1 MTPMLR
7 VTQANPDPTFINLGI
22 GQPAL
27 NLLPLAQIQQ
37 GAQMWLAEND
47 PSALNY
53 GVEEGEGYLRVALAE
68 WLSGEYGTAVSLS
81 NLFISAGA
89 SQALDLICTLY
100 SQPGDVVLVEE
111 PTYFLAL
118 RIFADHGLQV
128 VGVAMDEQGLIPEA
142 VEAAVRQHRP
152 AFLYTIPSFQNPTA
166 VTLPA
171 ERRAQLVALAEQYG
185 FLIVA
190 DEVYQLLGYTA
201 APPPPLASHSAS
213 GHVLGIGSF
222 SKILAPGLRL
232 GWVQAAPQHLQRLVG
247 SGLVD
252 SGGGVNPLVSAVV
265 RGVLTSGAQQAYV
278 AQLRAEYGRRIR
290 VLDEA
295 LQTHL
300 PQAQYVVP
308 QGGFFFWLSLP
319 EGVDTAAQLPRA
331 RALGVGYQ
339 PGRNFSSRGDLASQL
354 RLSFAFYDEEALREA
369 AVRLGQWYRQLAP

>member
-1 MTPMLR
+1 MLR

-201 APPPPLASHSAS
+201 TPPPPLASHSAS

-339 PGRNFSSRGDLASQL
+339 PGRNFSSRGELTSQL

>member
-1 MTPMLR
+1 MLR

-53 GVEEGEGYLRVALAE
+53 GVEEGEGYLRVALAD

-118 RIFADHGLQV
+118 RIFADHGLRV

-300 PQAQYVVP
+300 PQAQYAVP

>member
-1 MTPMLR
+1 MLH

-118 RIFADHGLQV
+118 RIFADHGLRV

-300 PQAQYVVP
+300 PQAQYAVP

>member
-1 MTPMLR
+1 MLH

-37 GAQMWLAEND
+37 GAEMWLAEND

-118 RIFADHGLQV
+118 RIFADHGLRV

-300 PQAQYVVP
+300 PQAQYAVP

>member
-1 MTPMLR
+1 MLR
-7 VTQANPDPTFINLGI
+7 VTQANPNPTFINLGI

-339 PGRNFSSRGDLASQL
+339 PGRNFSSRGELASQL

>member
-1 MTPMLR
+1 MLR

-118 RIFADHGLQV
+118 RIFADHGLRV

-300 PQAQYVVP
+300 PQAQYAVP

>member
-1 MTPMLR
+1 MLH

-37 GAQMWLAEND
+37 GAQMWLVEND

-53 GVEEGEGYLRVALAE
+53 GVEEGEGYLRVALAD

-118 RIFADHGLQV
+118 RIFADHGLRV

-300 PQAQYVVP
+300 PQAQYAVP

>member
-1 MTPMLR
+1 MLH

-53 GVEEGEGYLRVALAE
+53 GVEEGEGYLRVALAD

-118 RIFADHGLQV
+118 RIFADHGLRV

-300 PQAQYVVP
+300 PQAQYAVP

>member
-1 MTPMLR
+1 MLR
-7 VTQANPDPTFINLGI
+7 ITQANPDPALINLGI
-22 GQPAL
+22 GQPAM

-53 GVEEGEGYLRVALAE
+53 GVEEGEGYLRVALAD
-68 WLSGEYGTAVSLS
+68 WLSGEYGTAVDLS
-81 NLFISAGA
+81 ELFISAGA

-118 RIFADHGLQV
+118 RIFADHGLRV

-171 ERRAQLVALAEQYG
+171 ERRAQLVALAEQYS

-190 DEVYQLLGYTA
+190 DEVYQLLGYTTA
-201 APPPPLASHSAS
+201 SPPPLASHSAS
-213 GHVLGIGSF
+213 GYVLGIGSF
-222 SKILAPGLRL
+222 SKVLAPGLRL
-232 GWVQAAPQHLQRLVG
+232 GWVQAARPHLQRLVG

-252 SGGGVNPLVSAVV
+252 SGGGVNPLVAAVV

-295 LQTHL
+295 LQIHL
-300 PQAQYVVP
+300 PQAQYAVP

-319 EGVDTAAQLPRA
+319 EGVDTAVQLPRA
-331 RALGVGYQ
+331 HALGVGYQ
-339 PGRNFSSRGDLASQL
+339 PGRNFSSMGGLSRQL
-354 RLSFAFYDEEALREA
+354 RLSFAFYDEEALGEA
-369 AVRLGQWYRQLAP
+369 AVRLGRWYRQVAL

>member
-1 MTPMLR
+1 MLR

-300 PQAQYVVP
+300 PQAQYAVP

-369 AVRLGQWYRQLAP
+369 AVRLGQWYRQLVP

>member
-1 MTPMLR
+1 MLH

-53 GVEEGEGYLRVALAE
+53 GVEEGEGYLRVALAD

-300 PQAQYVVP
+300 PQAQYAVP